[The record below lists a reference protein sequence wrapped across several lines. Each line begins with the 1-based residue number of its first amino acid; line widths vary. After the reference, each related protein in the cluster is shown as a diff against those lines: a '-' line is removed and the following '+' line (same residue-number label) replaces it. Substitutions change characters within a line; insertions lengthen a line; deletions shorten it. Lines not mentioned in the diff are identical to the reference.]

1 MRSSMHKLWTKNFT
15 IITFG
20 TIISMFGSA
29 ASNFALGLIIFE
41 KTNSPF
47 LYSLFFIVCMIPM
60 SIIPM
65 FAGPFIDRFSRRKII
80 YILDFM
86 CFALFA
92 IASIFAY
99 FDYFNYIL
107 YMLVGFVLG
116 CISSIYNVAYESFYP
131 MLISEGN
138 YSKAYSISSLLYPL
152 ANTIMA
158 PVSAIIYST
167 VGLFPLFVF
176 DALSFL
182 IAALL
187 ETRIQIKE
195 SQTVHQEED
204 EFNFKEEFKEGIQYL
219 RKEKGLA
226 TITKY
231 FFVTMLAFGVIESLL
246 LPFFE
251 STPGLGATKYSI
263 VLSSQTLG
271 RIMGGFLHYKL
282 IIPKEKKFKIAIIVY
297 ATISILDCIFFF
309 APYKL
314 MIVIYLIYGMLGV
327 TSFNIRTSST
337 QSYVPNEK
345 RGRFNGIFAVI
356 TMIGMVIGKFI
367 GGVAGEFIYIPY
379 IIVTVSLVN
388 LAAVYFIVYK
398 DKQHVKLLYN
408 RDV

>member
-1 MRSSMHKLWTKNFT
+1 MAKLWTKNFT

-60 SIIPM
+60 AIVPL
-65 FAGPFIDRFSRRKII
+65 FAGPFVDRFSRRKII
-80 YILDFM
+80 YTLDFM
-86 CFALFA
+86 CFVLFA
-92 IASIFAY
+92 LASIFAY
-99 FDYFNYIL
+99 FDYFNYFL
-107 YMLVGFVLG
+107 YMLVGFLLG
-116 CISSIYNVAYESFYP
+116 IISSIYNVSYESFYP

-158 PVSAIIYST
+158 PVSAIVYES

-176 DALSFL
+176 DAISFL
-182 IAALL
+182 VAALL
-187 ETRIQIKE
+187 ETQIKIKE
-195 SQTVHQEED
+195 SQVQQEEERAFD
-204 EFNFKEEFKEGIQYL
+204 FKEEFKEGIQYL
-219 RKEKGLA
+219 KAEKGLA
-226 TITKY
+226 SVTKY

-246 LPFFE
+246 LPFFK
-251 STPGLGATKYSI
+251 TNPDLGATKYSL
-263 VLSSQTLG
+263 VLSTHTLG
-271 RIMGGFLHYKL
+271 RILGGFMHYKI
-282 IIPKEKKFKIAIIVY
+282 IIPKEKKFQIAIIVY
-297 ATISILDCIFFF
+297 TSISLLDCIFFF

-314 MIVIYLIYGMLGV
+314 MLVIYLVYGALGV
-327 TSFNIRTSST
+327 TSFNIRTSAT

-356 TMIGMVIGKFI
+356 TMIGMVIGKLI
-367 GGVAGEFIYIPY
+367 GGIAGEVFYIPY
-379 IIVTVSLVN
+379 IIVGTSILN
-388 LAAVYFIVYK
+388 LLAVYFIVYK
-398 DKQHVKLLYN
+398 DKKHVKLLYN